1 MTIVTPT
8 ATLTATP
15 ATPAPAA
22 SISFADQSYNPR
34 LQINLAQQGF
44 EQATDAQCH
53 ALPVALA
60 GKDLLMS
67 ADTGSGKTLAYVIPA
82 LNKILNTK
90 AVGFSTRCLI
100 LVPTR
105 ELAHQV
111 LSLTN
116 KLIKGT
122 KVKAALILG
131 GEDYHYQQALL
142 RKNPDLVI
150 ATPGRFM
157 EHQRK
162 NQTDTKHLELLVID
176 EADRM
181 LELGFCE
188 DVEAIAEACN
198 PNRQTLFYSATLH
211 RPKVQE
217 MAEVLLKNPVDIRL
231 NDATQVQENIK
242 QMVVVCD
249 DIEHKKRVLAW
260 LLAHEPAKKHLIFC
274 NSRKLSEDL
283 ANFLKS
289 HSVNAVA
296 LHGELPQDLR
306 NDITRQ
312 YRQHSFNTLVATEV
326 AARGLDIDGVELVI
340 NFDMARNLDDYLHRT
355 GRTGRAGA
363 EGKAINLVNI
373 SERGLLLSVEKAQGK
388 ALERM
393 VIKGHEAKEHRD
405 AVSTAKQ
412 TPKPKVNKP
421 TPKSRKEA
429 AEERQA
435 QTNAAS
441 IWGDGNMPFGKKKL

>member
-1 MTIVTPT
+1 M
-8 ATLTATP
+8 
-15 ATPAPAA
+15 
-22 SISFADQSYNPR
+22 
-34 LQINLAQQGF
+34 
-44 EQATDAQCH
+44 
-53 ALPVALA
+53 
-60 GKDLLMS
+60 
-67 ADTGSGKTLAYVIPA
+67 
-82 LNKILNTK
+82 
-90 AVGFSTRCLI
+90 
-100 LVPTR
+100 
-105 ELAHQV
+105 

-116 KLIKGT
+116 KLSKGT
-122 KVKAALILG
+122 QLQAALILG

-363 EGKAINLVNI
+363 EGKAINLVNF

>member
-1 MTIVTPT
+1 
-8 ATLTATP
+8 
-15 ATPAPAA
+15 
-22 SISFADQSYNPR
+22 
-34 LQINLAQQGF
+34 
-44 EQATDAQCH
+44 
-53 ALPVALA
+53 
-60 GKDLLMS
+60 MS

-142 RKNPDLVI
+142 RKNPDIVV

-188 DVEAIAEACN
+188 DVEMIAGACN

-211 RPKVQE
+211 SPKVQE
-217 MAEVLLKNPVDIRL
+217 MAQVLLKEPVDIRL

-249 DIEHKKRVLAW
+249 EIEHKKRVLAW

-274 NSRKLSEDL
+274 NSRKLSEEL

-363 EGKAINLVNI
+363 QGKAINLVNI

-405 AVSTAKQ
+405 AVSAAKQ
-412 TPKPKVNKP
+412 TPKPKAKPP

-441 IWGDGNMPFGKKKL
+441 IWGDGNMPFGKKKS

>member
-1 MTIVTPT
+1 VTIVTPT
-8 ATLTATP
+8 ATPTATP
-15 ATPAPAA
+15 AIPAPAA

-53 ALPVALA
+53 ALPVALM

-242 QMVVVCD
+242 QIVVVCD

-283 ANFLKS
+283 SNFLKS

>member
-1 MTIVTPT
+1 VTIVTPT

-15 ATPAPAA
+15 AIPAPAA

>member
-1 MTIVTPT
+1 VTTNTPT
-8 ATLTATP
+8 K
-15 ATPAPAA
+15 PAPVP
-22 SISFADQSYNPR
+22 SISFADQAYNPK
-34 LQINLAQQGF
+34 LKINIAQQGF
-44 EQATDAQCH
+44 VQATHAQCH
-53 ALPVALA
+53 ALPVVLA

-67 ADTGSGKTLAYVIPA
+67 ADTGGGKTLAYVIPA
-82 LNKILNTK
+82 LNQILNTK

-122 KVKAALILG
+122 RLQAALILG

-162 NQTDTKHLELLVID
+162 NQTDTQHLELLVID

-188 DVEAIAEACN
+188 DVESIAAACN
-198 PNRQTLFYSATLH
+198 PKRQTLFYSATLH
-211 RPKVQE
+211 SPKVQE
-217 MAEVLLKNPVDIRL
+217 MAQVLLKNPVDIRL

-249 DIEHKKRVLAW
+249 EIEHKKRVLAW

-274 NSRKLSEDL
+274 NSRKLSEEL
-283 ANFLKS
+283 ANFLQS
-289 HSVNAVA
+289 HNINAVA
-296 LHGELPQDLR
+296 LHGDLPQDLR

-326 AARGLDIDGVELVI
+326 AARGLDIDGVKLVI

-355 GRTGRAGA
+355 GRTGRKGA
-363 EGKAINLVNI
+363 QGKAINLVNI
-373 SERGLLLSVEKAQGK
+373 SERSLLLSVEKAQGK
-388 ALERM
+388 PLERI
-393 VIKGHEAKEHRD
+393 VIKAHEAQEHHD
-405 AVSTAKQ
+405 SVSGTQQKS
-412 TPKPKVNKP
+412 KPKLKKALP
-421 TPKSRKEA
+421 LSKKKAAKE
-429 AEERQA
+429 RRA

-441 IWGDGNMPFGKKKL
+441 IWGDGTMPFGKKRP

>member
-1 MTIVTPT
+1 M
-8 ATLTATP
+8 
-15 ATPAPAA
+15 PAPVP
-22 SISFADQSYNPR
+22 SIRFADQAYNPK
-34 LQINLAQQGF
+34 LKLNIAQQGF
-44 EQATDAQCH
+44 EQATKAQCH

-60 GKDLLMS
+60 GHDLLMS

-82 LNKILNTK
+82 LNRILNTK

-122 KVKAALILG
+122 RLQAALILG

-162 NQTDTKHLELLVID
+162 NQTDTQHLELLVID

-188 DVEAIAEACN
+188 DVESIAEACN
-198 PNRQTLFYSATLH
+198 PKRQTLFYSATLH
-211 RPKVQE
+211 SPKVQE
-217 MAEVLLKNPVDIRL
+217 MAQVLLSKPIDIRL
-231 NDATQVQENIK
+231 NDATQVQANIK

-249 DIEHKKRVLAW
+249 EIEHKKRVLAW

-274 NSRKLSEDL
+274 NSRKLSEEL
-283 ANFLKS
+283 ANFLQS
-289 HSVNAVA
+289 HSINAVA

-363 EGKAINLVNI
+363 QGKAINLVNI

-388 ALERM
+388 ALERI
-393 VIKGHEAKEHRD
+393 VIKGHEAQAHRD
-405 AVSTAKQ
+405 TVSAAQQKV
-412 TPKPKVNKP
+412 KPKLKKVLPLSK
-421 TPKSRKEA
+421 KEA
-429 AEERQA
+429 AKERQA

-441 IWGDGNMPFGKKKL
+441 IWGDGTMPFGKKKS

>member
-1 MTIVTPT
+1 MTTLTPT
-8 ATLTATP
+8 TPAP
-15 ATPAPAA
+15 ATPAKA
-22 SISFADQSYNPR
+22 SPITFADQSYNPR
-34 LQINLAQQGF
+34 LLINIAQQGF
-44 EQATDAQCH
+44 KKATDAQCH

-162 NQTDTKHLELLVID
+162 NQTDTKNLEMLVID

-188 DVEAIAEACN
+188 DVETIAQACN

-211 RPKVQE
+211 SPKVQE
-217 MAEVLLKNPVDIRL
+217 MAQVLLKNPVDIRL
-231 NDATQVQENIK
+231 NDASQVQENIT

-249 DIEHKKRVLAW
+249 EIEHKKRVLAW

-274 NSRKLSEDL
+274 NSRTLSEEL

-363 EGKAINLVNI
+363 QGKAINLVNI

-405 AVSTAKQ
+405 AVSAAKQ
-412 TPKPKVNKP
+412 TPKPKAKPP

-441 IWGDGNMPFGKKKL
+441 IWGDGNMPFGKKKS

>member
-1 MTIVTPT
+1 MTQVTKT
-8 ATLTATP
+8 TP
-15 ATPAPAA
+15 AATAPAP
-22 SISFADQSYNPR
+22 SISFAQQAYNPR
-34 LQINLAQQGF
+34 LLINLKQQGF
-44 EQATDAQCH
+44 EQATEAQKH

-60 GKDLLMS
+60 GQDLLMS
-67 ADTGSGKTLAYVIPA
+67 ADTGSGKTLAYIIPA
-82 LNKILNTK
+82 LNQILNTK
-90 AVGFSTRCLI
+90 AVGYSTRCLI

-122 KVKAALILG
+122 KLQAALILG

-142 RKNPDLVI
+142 RKNPDLVV

-162 NQTDTKHLELLVID
+162 NQTDTENLELLIVD

-188 DVEAIAEACN
+188 DVEAIAAACN
-198 PNRQTLFYSATLH
+198 ATKRQTLFYSATLH
-211 RPKVQE
+211 SPKVQA
-217 MAEVLLKNPVDIRL
+217 MAQHLLNKPVDIRL
-231 NDATQVQENIK
+231 NDATQVQANIK
-242 QMVVVCD
+242 QLVVVCD
-249 DIEHKKRVLAW
+249 QIEHKKRVLAW

-274 NSRKLSEDL
+274 NSRKLSEEL
-283 ANFLKS
+283 ANFLQS

-363 EGKAINLVNI
+363 QGKAINLVNI
-373 SERGLLLSVEKAQGK
+373 SERGLLLSVEKAQG
-388 ALERM
+388 APLERII
-393 VIKGHEAKEHRD
+393 IKGLEATEHRD
-405 AVSTAKQ
+405 TASN
-412 TPKPKVNKP
+412 PKPATKAAAKKA
-421 TPKSRKEA
+421 TKISKKEA
-429 AEERQA
+429 AEKRQA

-441 IWGDGNMPFGKKKL
+441 IWGDGNMPFGKKKS

>member
-8 ATLTATP
+8 ATP
-15 ATPAPAA
+15 AIPAPAA

-53 ALPVALA
+53 ALPVALM

-289 HSVNAVA
+289 HSVNALA

>member
-1 MTIVTPT
+1 MTKPT
-8 ATLTATP
+8 QVA
-15 ATPAPAA
+15 PAPVPQ
-22 SISFADQSYNPR
+22 ISFADQAYNPR
-34 LQINLAQQGF
+34 LKINIAKQGF
-44 EQATDAQCH
+44 EHATVAQCH
-53 ALPVALA
+53 ALPAALA
-60 GKDLLMS
+60 GHDLLMS

-82 LNKILNTK
+82 LNQILNTK
-90 AVGFSTRCLI
+90 AIGFSTRCLI

-122 KVKAALILG
+122 KLQAALILG

-162 NQTDTKHLELLVID
+162 NQTDTEHLEMLVVD

-188 DVEAIAEACN
+188 DVESIAAACSV
-198 PNRQTLFYSATLH
+198 NRQTLFYSATLH
-211 RPKVQE
+211 SPKVQD
-217 MAEVLLKNPVDIRL
+217 MAQVLLKNPVDIRL

-242 QMVVVCD
+242 QMIVVCD
-249 DIEHKKRVLAW
+249 DIEHKKRVLSW
-260 LLAHEPAKKHLIFC
+260 LLAHETAKKHLIFC

-283 ANFLKS
+283 ANFLQS
-289 HSVNAVA
+289 HNINAVA
-296 LHGELPQDLR
+296 LHGDLPQDLR

-312 YRQHSFNTLVATEV
+312 FRQHSFNTLVATEV

-363 EGKAINLVNI
+363 KGKAINLVNI
-373 SERGLLLSVEKAQGK
+373 TERGLLLSVEKAQGK
-388 ALERM
+388 SLERM

-405 AVSTAKQ
+405 TESAAKQ
-412 TPKPKVNKP
+412 TTKAKKP
-421 TPKSRKEA
+421 TPLSKKEA
-429 AEERQA
+429 AKERQA

-441 IWGDGNMPFGKKKL
+441 IWGDGTMPFGKKKPKI

>member
-1 MTIVTPT
+1 M
-8 ATLTATP
+8 
-15 ATPAPAA
+15 
-22 SISFADQSYNPR
+22 
-34 LQINLAQQGF
+34 
-44 EQATDAQCH
+44 
-53 ALPVALA
+53 
-60 GKDLLMS
+60 
-67 ADTGSGKTLAYVIPA
+67 
-82 LNKILNTK
+82 
-90 AVGFSTRCLI
+90 
-100 LVPTR
+100 PTR

-162 NQTDTKHLELLVID
+162 NQTDTKNLEMLVID

-188 DVEAIAEACN
+188 DVETIAQACN

-211 RPKVQE
+211 SPKVQE
-217 MAEVLLKNPVDIRL
+217 MAQVLLKEPVDIRL

-249 DIEHKKRVLAW
+249 EIEHKKRVLAW

-274 NSRKLSEDL
+274 NSRKLSEEL

-363 EGKAINLVNI
+363 QGKAINLVNI

-405 AVSTAKQ
+405 AVSAAKQ
-412 TPKPKVNKP
+412 TPKPKAKPP

-441 IWGDGNMPFGKKKL
+441 IWGDGNMPFGKKKS

>member
-8 ATLTATP
+8 ATPTATP
-15 ATPAPAA
+15 AKPAPAA

-53 ALPVALA
+53 ALPVALM

-211 RPKVQE
+211 SPKVQE

-249 DIEHKKRVLAW
+249 EIEHKKRVLAW

-274 NSRKLSEDL
+274 NSRKLSEEL

-363 EGKAINLVNI
+363 AGKAINLVNI
-373 SERGLLLSVEKAQGK
+373 TERGLLLSVEKAQGK

-405 AVSTAKQ
+405 AVSSAKQ
-412 TPKPKVNKP
+412 TPKPKVKKP

-441 IWGDGNMPFGKKKL
+441 IWGDGNMPFGKKKP

>member
-1 MTIVTPT
+1 MTTLTPT
-8 ATLTATP
+8 TSAP
-15 ATPAPAA
+15 ATAEKALP
-22 SISFADQSYNPR
+22 ITFAEQNYNPR
-34 LQINLAQQGF
+34 LLINIAQQGF
-44 EQATDAQCH
+44 KKATHAQCH
-53 ALPVALA
+53 ALPVALG

-162 NQTDTKHLELLVID
+162 NQTDTKNLELLVID

-188 DVEAIAEACN
+188 DVETIAQACN

-211 RPKVQE
+211 SPKVQE
-217 MAEVLLKNPVDIRL
+217 MAQVLLKKPVDIRL
-231 NDATQVQENIK
+231 NDASQVQENIT

-249 DIEHKKRVLAW
+249 EIEHKKRVLAW

-274 NSRKLSEDL
+274 NSRKLSEEL
-283 ANFLKS
+283 ANFLQS

-363 EGKAINLVNI
+363 KGKAINLVNI
-373 SERGLLLSVEKAQGK
+373 SERGLLLSVEKA
-388 ALERM
+388 
-393 VIKGHEAKEHRD
+393 
-405 AVSTAKQ
+405 
-412 TPKPKVNKP
+412 
-421 TPKSRKEA
+421 
-429 AEERQA
+429 
-435 QTNAAS
+435 
-441 IWGDGNMPFGKKKL
+441 

>member
-1 MTIVTPT
+1 MTTLTPT
-8 ATLTATP
+8 TPAP
-15 ATPAPAA
+15 ATPAKA
-22 SISFADQSYNPR
+22 SPITFADQSYNPR
-34 LQINLAQQGF
+34 LLINIAQQGF
-44 EQATDAQCH
+44 KKATDAQCH

-162 NQTDTKHLELLVID
+162 NQTDTKNLEMLVID

-188 DVEAIAEACN
+188 DVETIAQACN

-211 RPKVQE
+211 SPKVQE
-217 MAEVLLKNPVDIRL
+217 MAQVLLKNPVDIRL
-231 NDATQVQENIK
+231 NDASQVQENIT

-249 DIEHKKRVLAW
+249 EIEHKKRVLAW

-274 NSRKLSEDL
+274 NSRTLSEEL

-363 EGKAINLVNI
+363 QGKAINLVNI

-405 AVSTAKQ
+405 AISAAKHERPKAK
-412 TPKPKVNKP
+412 TPVI
-421 TPKSRKEA
+421 KSKKEA
-429 AEERQA
+429 ALERKA

-441 IWGDGNMPFGKKKL
+441 IWGDGTKPFGKKKP

>member
-1 MTIVTPT
+1 MTTLTPT
-8 ATLTATP
+8 TPAP
-15 ATPAPAA
+15 ATPAKA
-22 SISFADQSYNPR
+22 SPITFADQSYNPR
-34 LQINLAQQGF
+34 LLINIAQQGF
-44 EQATDAQCH
+44 KKATDAQCH

-162 NQTDTKHLELLVID
+162 NQTDTKNLEMLVID

-188 DVEAIAEACN
+188 DVETIAQACN

-211 RPKVQE
+211 SPKVQE
-217 MAEVLLKNPVDIRL
+217 MAQVLLKNPVDIRL
-231 NDATQVQENIK
+231 NDASQVQENIT

-249 DIEHKKRVLAW
+249 EIEHKKRVLAW

-274 NSRKLSEDL
+274 NSRTLSEEL

-363 EGKAINLVNI
+363 QGKAINLVNI

-405 AVSTAKQ
+405 AISAANHERPKAK
-412 TPKPKVNKP
+412 TPVI
-421 TPKSRKEA
+421 KSKKEA
-429 AEERQA
+429 ALERKA

-441 IWGDGNMPFGKKKL
+441 IWGDGTKPFGKSKF

>member
-8 ATLTATP
+8 ATPTATP
-15 ATPAPAA
+15 AKPAPAA

-53 ALPVALA
+53 ALPVALM

-211 RPKVQE
+211 SPKVQE

-249 DIEHKKRVLAW
+249 EIEHKKRVLAW

-274 NSRKLSEDL
+274 NSRKLSEEL

-363 EGKAINLVNI
+363 AGKAINLVNI
-373 SERGLLLSVEKAQGK
+373 TERGLLLSVEKAQGK

-405 AVSTAKQ
+405 AVSSAKQ
-412 TPKPKVNKP
+412 TPKPKVKKP
-421 TPKSRKEA
+421 TLKSRKEA

-441 IWGDGNMPFGKKKL
+441 IWGDGNMPFGKKKP

>member
-1 MTIVTPT
+1 MTTPT
-8 ATLTATP
+8 PTSPLTASP
-15 ATPAPAA
+15 
-22 SISFADQSYNPR
+22 ISFADQNYNAR
-34 LQINLAQQGF
+34 LKINLANQGF
-44 EQATDAQCH
+44 NQATIAQCH
-53 ALPVALA
+53 ALPVALS
-60 GKDLLMS
+60 GQDLLMS

-82 LNKILNTK
+82 LNQILTTK
-90 AVGFSTRCLI
+90 AQGFSTRCLI

-122 KVKAALILG
+122 NVRAALILG

-162 NQTDTKHLELLVID
+162 NQTDTQGLELLVVD

-188 DVEAIAEACN
+188 DVEAIAKACN
-198 PNRQTLFYSATLH
+198 ENRQTLFYSATLH
-211 RPKVQE
+211 SPKVQE
-217 MAEVLLKNPVDIRL
+217 MARVLLKSPVDIRL
-231 NDATQVQENIK
+231 NDATQVQQNIT

-249 DIEHKKRVLAW
+249 EIEHKKRVLVW

-274 NSRKLSEDL
+274 NSRKLSEEL
-283 ANFLKS
+283 ATFLTS

-296 LHGELPQDLR
+296 LHGDLPQDMR

-326 AARGLDIDGVELVI
+326 AARGLDIDGVELVV

-355 GRTGRAGA
+355 GRTGRAGTP
-363 EGKAINLVNI
+363 GKAINLVNI
-373 SERGLLLSVEKAQGK
+373 SERKLLLNVEKAQGK
-388 ALERM
+388 PLERI
-393 VIKGHEAKEHRD
+393 VIKGLEANDHKD
-405 AVSTAKQ
+405 SVSSAKR
-412 TPKPKVNKP
+412 KAKAKVEVA
-421 TPKSRKEA
+421 KSKKEA
-429 AEERQA
+429 AKERKA

-441 IWGDGNMPFGKKKL
+441 IWGDGTLPFGKKKQ

>member
-1 MTIVTPT
+1 MT
-8 ATLTATP
+8 TATP
-15 ATPAPAA
+15 STPAQAPA
-22 SISFADQSYNPR
+22 INFADQAYNPR

-44 EQATDAQCH
+44 EKATAAQCH

-60 GKDLLMS
+60 GQDLLMS

-82 LNKILNTK
+82 LNQILNTK

-122 KVKAALILG
+122 NLQAALILG

-142 RKNPDLVI
+142 RKNPDLVV

-162 NQTDTKHLELLVID
+162 NQTDTENLELLVVD

-181 LELGFCE
+181 LELGFTE
-188 DVEAIAEACN
+188 DVEAIAAACN
-198 PNRQTLFYSATLH
+198 PNNRQTLFYSATLH
-211 RPKVQE
+211 SPKVQE
-217 MAEVLLKNPVDIRL
+217 MAQELLKSPVDIRL

-249 DIEHKKRVLAW
+249 QIEHKQRVLAW
-260 LLAHEPAKKHLIFC
+260 LLAHEPAKKRLIFC
-274 NSRKLSEDL
+274 NSRKLSEEL
-283 ANFLKS
+283 ATFLQG
-289 HSVNAVA
+289 HSVDAVA

-355 GRTGRAGA
+355 GRTGRAGSQ
-363 EGKAINLVNI
+363 GKAINLVNI
-373 SERGLLLSVEKAQGK
+373 TERGLLLSVEKAQGQE
-388 ALERM
+388 LERM
-393 VIKGHEAKEHRD
+393 IIKGHEAKEHRD
-405 AVSTAKQ
+405 QATNAKQ
-412 TPKPKVNKP
+412 PKAKVKKP
-421 TPKSRKEA
+421 APQSKKA
-429 AEERQA
+429 AAQERQA

-441 IWGDGNMPFGKKKL
+441 IWGDGTMPFGKKKS

>member
-1 MTIVTPT
+1 
-8 ATLTATP
+8 
-15 ATPAPAA
+15 
-22 SISFADQSYNPR
+22 
-34 LQINLAQQGF
+34 
-44 EQATDAQCH
+44 
-53 ALPVALA
+53 
-60 GKDLLMS
+60 MS

-142 RKNPDLVI
+142 RKNPDIVV

-188 DVEAIAEACN
+188 DVEMIAGACN

-211 RPKVQE
+211 SPKVQE
-217 MAEVLLKNPVDIRL
+217 MAQVLLKEPVDIRL

-249 DIEHKKRVLAW
+249 EIEHKKRVLAW

-274 NSRKLSEDL
+274 NSRKLSEEL

-363 EGKAINLVNI
+363 QGKAINLVNI
-373 SERGLLLSVEKAQGK
+373 SERGLLLSVEKAQGN

-405 AVSTAKQ
+405 AVSAAKQ
-412 TPKPKVNKP
+412 TPKPKVKKP
-421 TPKSRKEA
+421 TPKSKKEA

-441 IWGDGNMPFGKKKL
+441 IWGDGNMPFGKKKP

>member
-15 ATPAPAA
+15 AIPAPAA

-242 QMVVVCD
+242 QIVVVCD

>member
-15 ATPAPAA
+15 AIPAPAA

>member
-8 ATLTATP
+8 ATPTATP
-15 ATPAPAA
+15 AIPAPAA

-242 QMVVVCD
+242 QIVVVCD

-283 ANFLKS
+283 SNFLKS

>member
-15 ATPAPAA
+15 AIPAPAA

-412 TPKPKVNKP
+412 TPKPKVKKP

-429 AEERQA
+429 TEERQA

>member
-1 MTIVTPT
+1 MTQTT
-8 ATLTATP
+8 QA
-15 ATPAPAA
+15 APA
-22 SISFADQSYNPR
+22 INFAEQSYNPR
-34 LQINLAQQGF
+34 LLINLAQQGF
-44 EQATDAQCH
+44 EQATQAQKH
-53 ALPVALA
+53 ALPVALT
-60 GKDLLMS
+60 GQDLLMS

-82 LNKILNTK
+82 LNQILSTK

-122 KVKAALILG
+122 NLQAALILG

-142 RKNPDLVI
+142 RKNPDMVI

-162 NQTDTKHLELLVID
+162 NQTDTENLELLVVD

-188 DVEAIAEACN
+188 DVEAIAQACN
-198 PNRQTLFYSATLH
+198 AENRQTLFYSATLH
-211 RPKVQE
+211 SPKVQE
-217 MAEVLLKNPVDIRL
+217 MAQHLLKNPVDIRL
-231 NDATQVQENIK
+231 NDATQVQNNIK
-242 QMVVVCD
+242 QRVVVCD
-249 DIEHKKRVLAW
+249 QIEHKQRVLAW
-260 LLAHEPAKKHLIFC
+260 LLAHEPAKKRLIFC
-274 NSRKLSEDL
+274 NSRKLSEEL
-283 ANFLKS
+283 ATFLQG
-289 HSVNAVA
+289 HSINAVA
-296 LHGELPQDLR
+296 LHGELPQELR

-312 YRQHSFNTLVATEV
+312 YRQHSFDTLVATEV
-326 AARGLDIDGVELVI
+326 AARGLDFDGVELVI

-355 GRTGRAGA
+355 GRTGRSGSQ
-363 EGKAINLVNI
+363 GKAINLVNI
-373 SERGLLLSVEKAQGK
+373 TERGLLLNVEKAQG
-388 ALERM
+388 ATLERM

-405 AVSTAKQ
+405 VATNAKLPNKAKTKKPAVKSKKQ
-412 TPKPKVNKP
+412 
-421 TPKSRKEA
+421 A
-429 AEERQA
+429 AQERQA

-441 IWGDGNMPFGKKKL
+441 IWGDGTMPFGKKKP

>member
-1 MTIVTPT
+1 
-8 ATLTATP
+8 
-15 ATPAPAA
+15 
-22 SISFADQSYNPR
+22 
-34 LQINLAQQGF
+34 
-44 EQATDAQCH
+44 
-53 ALPVALA
+53 
-60 GKDLLMS
+60 
-67 ADTGSGKTLAYVIPA
+67 
-82 LNKILNTK
+82 
-90 AVGFSTRCLI
+90 
-100 LVPTR
+100 
-105 ELAHQV
+105 
-111 LSLTN
+111 
-116 KLIKGT
+116 
-122 KVKAALILG
+122 
-131 GEDYHYQQALL
+131 
-142 RKNPDLVI
+142 
-150 ATPGRFM
+150 
-157 EHQRK
+157 
-162 NQTDTKHLELLVID
+162 
-176 EADRM
+176 
-181 LELGFCE
+181 
-188 DVEAIAEACN
+188 
-198 PNRQTLFYSATLH
+198 
-211 RPKVQE
+211 
-217 MAEVLLKNPVDIRL
+217 
-231 NDATQVQENIK
+231 
-242 QMVVVCD
+242 
-249 DIEHKKRVLAW
+249 VLAW

>member
-1 MTIVTPT
+1 MT
-8 ATLTATP
+8 TATP
-15 ATPAPAA
+15 AAPA
-22 SISFADQSYNPR
+22 IIFADQAYNPR
-34 LQINLAQQGF
+34 LKINIAHQGF
-44 EQATDAQCH
+44 EKATAAQRH

-82 LNKILNTK
+82 LNQILNTK
-90 AVGFSTRCLI
+90 AIGFSTRCLI

-122 KVKAALILG
+122 NLQAALILG

-162 NQTDTKHLELLVID
+162 NQTDTKHLELLIID

-188 DVEAIAEACN
+188 DVETIAAACN
-198 PNRQTLFYSATLH
+198 AKRQTLFYSATLH
-211 RPKVQE
+211 SPKVQQ
-217 MAEVLLKNPVDIRL
+217 MAQVLLNEPVDIRL
-231 NDATQVQENIK
+231 NDATQVQANIK

-249 DIEHKKRVLAW
+249 EIEHKKRVLSW
-260 LLAHEPAKKHLIFC
+260 LLAHEPANKHLIFC
-274 NSRKLSEDL
+274 NSRKLSEEL
-283 ANFLKS
+283 ANFLKG
-289 HSVNAVA
+289 HSINAVA
-296 LHGELPQDLR
+296 LHGDLPQDLR

-326 AARGLDIDGVELVI
+326 AARGLDIDGVELVV

-363 EGKAINLVNI
+363 QGKAINLVNI
-373 SERGLLLSVEKAQGK
+373 TERGLLLSVEKAQGK
-388 ALERM
+388 PLERI

-405 AVSTAKQ
+405 SDSAAKQ
-412 TPKPKVNKP
+412 TVKPKLKKP
-421 TPKSRKEA
+421 SPLSKKEA
-429 AEERQA
+429 AKQRLA

-441 IWGDGNMPFGKKKL
+441 IWGDGTLPFGKKKS

>member
-15 ATPAPAA
+15 AIPAPAA

-111 LSLTN
+111 FSLTN

-242 QMVVVCD
+242 QIVVVCD

-363 EGKAINLVNI
+363 EGTAINLVNI

>member
-1 MTIVTPT
+1 MT
-8 ATLTATP
+8 TATP
-15 ATPAPAA
+15 ATPTPVQ
-22 SISFADQSYNPR
+22 SICFADQAYNPR
-34 LQINLAQQGF
+34 LKINIAQQGF
-44 EQATDAQCH
+44 KQATQAQCH

-111 LSLTN
+111 LSLTS

-122 KVKAALILG
+122 KLQAALILG

-188 DVEAIAEACN
+188 DVETIAEACN
-198 PNRQTLFYSATLH
+198 PKRQTLFYSATLH
-211 RPKVQE
+211 SPKVQE
-217 MAEVLLKNPVDIRL
+217 MAQVLLQKPVDIRL
-231 NDATQVQENIK
+231 NDATQVQDNIK
-242 QMVVVCD
+242 QVVVVCD
-249 DIEHKKRVLAW
+249 DIEHKKRVLSW

-363 EGKAINLVNI
+363 QGKAINLVNI
-373 SERGLLLSVEKAQGK
+373 TERGLLLSVEKAQGK
-388 ALERM
+388 PLERL
-393 VIKGHEAKEHRD
+393 VVRGLEAKEHRD
-405 AVSTAKQ
+405 TVSAAKQ
-412 TPKPKVNKP
+412 TVKAKPKKAAVLSK
-421 TPKSRKEA
+421 KEA
-429 AEERQA
+429 AQERQA

-441 IWGDGNMPFGKKKL
+441 IWGDGNMPFGKKKP

>member
-1 MTIVTPT
+1 MTTTTSAAP
-8 ATLTATP
+8 TP
-15 ATPAPAA
+15 AAA
-22 SISFADQSYNPR
+22 IKFAEQGYNPR
-34 LQINLAQQGF
+34 LLINLKQQGF
-44 EQATDAQCH
+44 EHATQAQTH

-60 GKDLLMS
+60 GQDLLMS

-82 LNKILNTK
+82 LNQILNTK

-122 KVKAALILG
+122 KLQAALILG

-142 RKNPDLVI
+142 RKNPDLVV

-162 NQTDTKHLELLVID
+162 NQTDTENLELLIID

-188 DVEAIAEACN
+188 DVEAIAAACN
-198 PNRQTLFYSATLH
+198 KNRQTLFYSATLH
-211 RPKVQE
+211 SPKVQE
-217 MAEVLLKNPVDIRL
+217 MAQQLLKNPVDIRL
-231 NDATQVQENIK
+231 NDASQVQDNIK

-249 DIEHKKRVLAW
+249 QIEHKQRVLAW
-260 LLAHEPAKKHLIFC
+260 LLAHEPAKKRLIFC
-274 NSRKLSEDL
+274 NSRKLSEQL
-283 ANFLKS
+283 ATFLQG
-289 HSVNAVA
+289 HSVDAVA
-296 LHGELPQDLR
+296 LHGELPQDMR

-355 GRTGRAGA
+355 GRTGRAGSQ
-363 EGKAINLVNI
+363 GKAINLVNI
-373 SERGLLLSVEKAQGK
+373 TERGLLLSVEKAQGA

-405 AVSTAKQ
+405 AVSSAKSNPKTTAK
-412 TPKPKVNKP
+412 KPAAISK
-421 TPKSRKEA
+421 KEA
-429 AEERQA
+429 AKQRQA

-441 IWGDGNMPFGKKKL
+441 IWGDGTMPFGKKKP

>member
-1 MTIVTPT
+1 MT
-8 ATLTATP
+8 TATP
-15 ATPAPAA
+15 HIPAPVP
-22 SISFADQSYNPR
+22 SISFADQAYNPR
-34 LQINLAQQGF
+34 LQINIAQQGF
-44 EQATDAQCH
+44 EHATEAQCH

-142 RKNPDLVI
+142 RKNPDIVV

-188 DVEAIAEACN
+188 DVEMIAGACN

-211 RPKVQE
+211 SPKVQE
-217 MAEVLLKNPVDIRL
+217 MAQVLLKEPVDIRL

-249 DIEHKKRVLAW
+249 EIEHKKRVLAW

-274 NSRKLSEDL
+274 NSRKLSEEL

-363 EGKAINLVNI
+363 QGKAINLVNI
-373 SERGLLLSVEKAQGK
+373 SERGLLLSVEKAQDK

-405 AVSTAKQ
+405 AVSAAKQ
-412 TPKPKVNKP
+412 TPKPKVKKP
-421 TPKSRKEA
+421 TPKSKKEA

-441 IWGDGNMPFGKKKL
+441 IWGDGNMPFGKKRP